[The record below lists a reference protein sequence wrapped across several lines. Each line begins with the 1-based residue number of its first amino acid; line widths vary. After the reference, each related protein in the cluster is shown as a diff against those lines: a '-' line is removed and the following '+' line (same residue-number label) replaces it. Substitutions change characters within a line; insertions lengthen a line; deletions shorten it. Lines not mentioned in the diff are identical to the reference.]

1 MYLLYCYNIVIPYS
15 PNKDQTELGCDGHDS
30 GIHCLTLEAD
40 KETKLYPTWYGPFN
54 RPMLSQ
60 NPATFIDALGV
71 PDHTPK
77 LMSEPPGQFQQ
88 TETPLSMW
96 MSDNLMPLSNKNQV
110 HPGKGS
116 LESTQPY
123 MSEAEKT
130 LCSKLVSEPA
140 RKGSL
145 ASVSLQVSSF
155 STNYGHFI
163 TITTPSGLHL

>member
-15 PNKDQTELGCDGHDS
+15 PNKDQEKLGCDGHDS

-40 KETKLYPTWYGPFN
+40 KEAKLYPTWYGPFN
-54 RPMLSQ
+54 RPMLNQ
-60 NPATFIDALGV
+60 NPA
-71 PDHTPK
+71 TPK

-88 TETPLSMW
+88 TETPPSMW
-96 MSDNLMPLSNKNQV
+96 MSGSLMPLSNKNQM

-130 LCSKLVSEPA
+130 LCSELVSEPA
-140 RKGSL
+140 RKDSL

-155 STNYGHFI
+155 STNYRHFI
-163 TITTPSGLHL
+163 TITTPSILHL